1 MSSQLSYRLHGREQ
15 RPKTLR
21 KHYRDELDTGQ
32 VKASAKEPR
41 ACSARRLVMGRS
53 QFSAR
58 APTASSGAL
67 RRRTVSSSHDNNVSA
82 VRCLLVHLLMSAL
95 GRSRRSCPSTYGS
108 FRSKQTRKIFGRSPR
123 SVGSRSISRP
133 SAPSTEPDRGH
144 SRRGLSSSHWA
155 CHCVNHDDV
164 GMRSAGR

>member
-67 RRRTVSSSHDNNVSA
+67 QQVEGALDARDHAGGDAGVARRRVQFVMSQRTRVIM
-82 VRCLLVHLLMSAL
+82 HLLL
-95 GRSRRSCPSTYGS
+95 TY
-108 FRSKQTRKIFGRSPR
+108 
-123 SVGSRSISRP
+123 
-133 SAPSTEPDRGH
+133 
-144 SRRGLSSSHWA
+144 
-155 CHCVNHDDV
+155 
-164 GMRSAGR
+164 

>member
-41 ACSARRLVMGRS
+41 ACSATRLVMGRS

-58 APTASSGAL
+58 APTGQ
-67 RRRTVSSSHDNNVSA
+67 
-82 VRCLLVHLLMSAL
+82 
-95 GRSRRSCPSTYGS
+95 
-108 FRSKQTRKIFGRSPR
+108 FRGTTQ
-123 SVGSRSISRP
+123 
-133 SAPSTEPDRGH
+133 AD
-144 SRRGLSSSHWA
+144 GLK
-155 CHCVNHDDV
+155 
-164 GMRSAGR
+164 

>member
-41 ACSARRLVMGRS
+41 ACPARRLVRGRS

-67 RRRTVSSSHDNNVSA
+67 RRRTASSGHDNIWPNVSA
-82 VRCLLVHLLMSAL
+82 VRCLLVPLLMSAL
-95 GRSRRSCPSTYGS
+95 GPIPPTCDPH
-108 FRSKQTRKIFGRSPR
+108 KV
-123 SVGSRSISRP
+123 VGYR
-133 SAPSTEPDRGH
+133 
-144 SRRGLSSSHWA
+144 
-155 CHCVNHDDV
+155 VY
-164 GMRSAGR
+164 